1 MSLPFLAAAISAL
14 AAAVL
19 TGILVRRCTRLPRA
33 DLIAWATGA
42 AGLTIALAAQALGF
56 HKGFGPT
63 TFRAIQI
70 GGRLIAPLALAWGL
84 VEVTGRTFL
93 ARFGSRLVLIAL
105 IVIGGVIL
113 TLDPLSGVTFSTAW
127 PAATVYY
134 EPIPNGVLLLI
145 AGVTALWAVVAL
157 IVAGLRAQGDP
168 GWRNLFPAVG
178 AGAAAALLTEGLG
191 VKLPV
196 NSGYAALCLVAAVL
210 TWFAGRRSSALRLSA
225 LHDTEASGDTGWHDR
240 YTDDTGYGLDRAD
253 TGGYGRAPG
262 NPGYGRAPGSAGY
275 GRVSSDT
282 DFGGLY
288 RPDPGGPR
296 RVSGD
301 TGFGDQYR
309 PDTGGFGEVGSDTGY
324 GFYRTDTDFG
334 QMGNHSPR
342 DPSEPLPAVVE
353 TGDMLPVNFD
363 VFTPAARDGGR
374 EEETARLYGQ
384 IAIYTLIDGQAD
396 EFDRLAQAVVE
407 KVKALEPDTLAYI
420 VHGVPSAPMQ
430 RILYEVYR
438 DGAAFEEHGRQP
450 YIQDFDEDRK
460 PLVLATNVIE
470 LGVRQA
476 KLTPL
481 DGPPAP
487 QARPAPSARPGRPA
501 PQGPAG
507 RQPPPHQADW
517 PDPPEHTR
525 RQAPP
530 DQAGRPRPYAD
541 QATRRRENGI
551 R

>member
-1 MSLPFLAAAISAL
+1 MSPPFLAAAISAL

-19 TGILVRRCTRLPRA
+19 TGILVRRSTRLPRA
-33 DLIAWATGA
+33 DLIAWSVGA

-56 HKGFGPT
+56 HGGFGPT
-63 TFRAIQI
+63 TFRAVQI

-84 VEVTGRTFL
+84 VEVAGRTFL

-113 TLDPLSGVTFSTAW
+113 TLDPLTGVTFSTAW
-127 PAATVYY
+127 PAASVYY

-145 AGVTALWAVVAL
+145 AAVTALWAVVAL
-157 IVAGLRAQGDP
+157 IVAGVRAQGEP
-168 GWRNLFPAVG
+168 GWRDLFPAVG

-196 NSGYAALCLVAAVL
+196 SSGYAALCLVAAVL
-210 TWFAGRRSSALRLSA
+210 AWFAGRRSGALRLSS
-225 LHDTEASGDTGWHDR
+225 LHDTEDSGDTGWHDR
-240 YTDDTGYGLDRAD
+240 YTDDTGYGLDRAAS
-253 TGGYGRAPG
+253 GGYGRAAS
-262 NPGYGRAPGSAGY
+262 NPGY

-288 RPDPGGPR
+288 RPDPGGGLEP
-296 RVSGD
+296 VSSD
-301 TGFGDQYR
+301 TGFSRLYR
-309 PDTGGFGEVGSDTGY
+309 SDTGAFGEVGSDTGY

-334 QMGNHSPR
+334 QMGNHSLR
-342 DPSEPLPAVVE
+342 DLSEPLPAVIE

-363 VFTPAARDGGR
+363 VFTPAVRDGGR

-407 KVKALEPDTLAYI
+407 KVKVLEPDTLAYI

-438 DGAAFEEHGRQP
+438 DEAAFEEHGQQP
-450 YIQDFDEDRK
+450 YIQDFEEDRK
-460 PLVLATNVIE
+460 PLVLATNVIK
-470 LGVRQA
+470 LGVHQA
-476 KLTPL
+476 KLAPL
-481 DGPPAP
+481 DGPPG
-487 QARPAPSARPGRPA
+487 RPGP
-501 PQGPAG
+501 PG
-507 RQPPPHQADW
+507 RQAP
-517 PDPPEHTR
+517 
-525 RQAPP
+525 PP
-530 DQAGRPRPYAD
+530 DQAGRPRPYTD
-541 QATRRRENGI
+541 QPARRRENGI